1 VTQTP
6 PGGAPIGVAASDAG
20 RPRELAVVICAYTA
34 DRWNEIRAAVR
45 SALDQADVETELIL
59 IIDHAPDLLDAARS
73 EFIDPR
79 IVVAPN
85 VGPRGLSGARN
96 TGVGLARS
104 SIVAFLDDDATAERD
119 WASRLLAWYDDDAVL
134 GVGGASLPTWKT
146 ARPTWFPDEFDWV
159 VGCTYRGMPDGPA
172 PVRNVIG
179 SNMSFRRE
187 LFALVG
193 GFDSSIGRLGATPV
207 GCEETEFC
215 IRLTKRVPSGRI
227 MYDPSARVRHHLP
240 KERETWR
247 YFQAR
252 CLAEGRSKAIVA
264 QLVGSQRGL
273 ASERAYAT
281 RTLPAGV
288 LRAVREAIRMRRPAP
303 LARAGTIVAGL
314 ALTSAGYIAGRLRV
328 RRRADR
334 LQPASRDQR

>member
-1 VTQTP
+1 M
-6 PGGAPIGVAASDAG
+6 ADAQDG
-20 RPRELAVVICAYTA
+20 RSRELAVVICAYTA
-34 DRWNEIRAAVR
+34 DRWKEIGAAVR
-45 SALDQADVETELIL
+45 SALDQGDLETRVIL
-59 IIDHAPDLLDAARS
+59 VIDHAPDLLDAARS

-79 IVVAPN
+79 IVVTPN
-85 VGPRGLSGARN
+85 TGPRGLSGARN
-96 TGVGLARS
+96 TGVSLAQTP
-104 SIVAFLDDDATAERD
+104 IVAFLDDDATAERD
-119 WASRLLAWYDDDAVL
+119 WATRLLAWYDDEAVL
-134 GVGGASLPTWKT
+134 GVGGASLPIWKT
-146 ARPTWFPDEFDWV
+146 TRPTWFPEEFDWV
-159 VGCTYRGMPDGPA
+159 VGCTYRGMPRGPA

-187 LFALVG
+187 LFGLVG
-193 GFDSSIGRLGATPV
+193 GFDSSVGRLGATPV

-215 IRLTKRVPSGRI
+215 IRLTTQVPSGRI

-240 KERETWR
+240 RERERWR
-247 YFQAR
+247 YFRSR

-264 QLVGSQRGL
+264 QLVGRQRGL

-288 LRAVREAIRMRRPAP
+288 LRAVREAIQSRRPAP

-314 ALTSAGYIAGRLRV
+314 ALTSAGYVAGRLRV
-328 RRRADR
+328 RRHEDR

>member
-1 VTQTP
+1 MTGPQP
-6 PGGAPIGVAASDAG
+6 QARIGLAG
-20 RPRELAVVICAYTA
+20 SGNGRSRELAVVICAYTA

-45 SALDQADVETELIL
+45 SALDQGDVETGVIL
-59 IIDHAPDLLDAARS
+59 VIDHAPDLFDAAVS
-73 EFIDPR
+73 EFLDPR
-79 IVVAPN
+79 VTVTPN

-96 TGVGLARS
+96 TGVSLS
-104 SIVAFLDDDATAERD
+104 QSPIVAFLDDDATADSD
-119 WASRLLAWYDDDAVL
+119 WASRLLAWYADEAVL
-134 GVGGASLPTWKT
+134 GVGGASLPMWKT
-146 ARPTWFPDEFDWV
+146 ARPAWFPEEFDWV
-159 VGCTYRGMPDGPA
+159 VGCTYRGMPLRPA
-172 PVRNVIG
+172 AVRNVIG

-187 LFALVG
+187 VFGLVG
-193 GFDSSIGRLGATPV
+193 GFDSSIGRLGSTPV

-227 MYDPSARVRHHLP
+227 MYEPSARVRHHLP
-240 KERETWR
+240 IERETWR
-247 YFQAR
+247 YFRSR

-288 LRAVREAIRMRRPAP
+288 ILSVGEAIRMRRPAS
-303 LARAGTIVAGL
+303 LARAGAIVAGL
-314 ALTSAGYIAGRLRV
+314 VLTTAGYMAGRLLV

-334 LQPASRDQR
+334 PQPAPRDQG